1 MPQHSEAT
9 SFTTAV
15 EQSTKA
21 LVWIT
26 CTILT
31 MAFGRYALSTF
42 EIKLVFDYV
51 VQLWIERNLLLL

>member
-1 MPQHSEAT
+1 MPQHSEAS

-51 VQLWIERNLLLL
+51 VQLFSYG